1 MWAAAGDC
9 QWHLM
14 GPWRAGQM
22 NLSGIKTG
30 GDARPGPGLC
40 GQGFQGLSDD
50 TPPPHCVSLG
60 PPDPAA
66 NGGNPVAKSAE
77 FEKFRTET

>member
-22 NLSGIKTG
+22 NLSGVKPG

-40 GQGFQGLSDD
+40 GEGSQGLLDD

-60 PPDPAA
+60 PP
-66 NGGNPVAKSAE
+66 
-77 FEKFRTET
+77 